1 MRSPVIVSVLFVA
14 SLVALACVPGAA
26 PQGKMPGS
34 PAQATQGTKTLT
46 IGIEDEPLNLV
57 TLLAG
62 GSSSGNDFFNAVH
75 QRLAY
80 YNERGEAHPG
90 LAIELPAQDKG
101 TWVLRPD
108 GTMQTTYRIQRNVT
122 WHDGT
127 QLAAKDFVLGHMI
140 TLDPDLPVSQRSV
153 SSQIDRID
161 TPDDFTLVIE
171 WKGTYPFANAIV
183 QYDLGPFPTHI
194 LGEMYRTE
202 KERIPNSLYWTHEF
216 VGVGP
221 YRLAEWHVGSHL
233 VLQAYDNF
241 FRGRPKIDT
250 LVLRIIENP
259 ATVMANM
266 LARTIDGASTALDFA
281 GAMTIK
287 REWEREGKKPVFIAQ
302 PTHYRRLGVQFRVP
316 NPQDITDVRIRRGLT
331 HAIDRQALVD
341 VLFEGLAPHADTFIP
356 PEDAKWEW
364 VKDVVNRYEFDQR
377 RAVEALTDA
386 GWRRAPDGSWANKA
400 GEKFALDLWASG
412 AGGPETQVSIVRDA
426 WKRIGLDVGLKI
438 LTPAENRDDQ
448 VRVSYPSFS
457 LATFPATYQFGVL
470 ALHSRGCP
478 SEQTRWRGNNR
489 GCFQHPESDRLID
502 AISVAIQ
509 PEEQQ
514 RLYRDFVKFQT
525 ETLPELPLFFAVRT
539 TVFREGV
546 TGVKGFARPEGGY
559 AWNTLEW
566 DIR

>member
-1 MRSPVIVSVLFVA
+1 MRTHVIVLILFTT
-14 SLVALACVPGAA
+14 SLVLLACIPGGA
-26 PQGKMPGS
+26 PVSNLAGSTAQVIPAPKM
-34 PAQATQGTKTLT
+34 LT
-46 IGIEDEPLNLV
+46 IGIEDEPLNLA

-80 YNERGEAHPG
+80 YDERGEVHPG
-90 LAIELPAQDKG
+90 LAVDLPTQSNN
-101 TWVLRPD
+101 TWMLRPD
-108 GTMQTTYRIQRNVT
+108 GTMQTTYRVHRGVT

-127 QLAAKDFVLGHMI
+127 QLAARDFVLGHLI
-140 TLDPDLPVSQRSV
+140 TSDPDLPVSQRSV
-153 SSQIDRID
+153 SSQIERID

-202 KERIPNSLYWTHEF
+202 KERIPNSLYWTHQF

-233 VLQAYDNF
+233 VLQAHDAF
-241 FRGRPKIDT
+241 FRGRSKIDT

-266 LARTIDGASTALDFA
+266 LAGTIDGASTALDFA
-281 GAMTIK
+281 GAMTVK

-316 NPQDITDVRIRRGLT
+316 NPQDITDVRIRRGLM

-341 VLFEGLAPHADTFIP
+341 VLFEGFAPHADTFIP
-356 PEDAKWEW
+356 PDETKWEW
-364 VKDVVNRYEFDQR
+364 VKDVVNRYDLDQR
-377 RAVEALTDA
+377 RAVEVLTDA
-386 GWRRAPDGSWANKA
+386 GWRRATNGSWTNKA
-400 GEKFALDLWASG
+400 GEKFALGLWASG
-412 AGGPETQVSIVRDA
+412 AGEPETQVSIVRDA
-426 WKRIGLDVGLKI
+426 WKRIGLDVDLKI

-457 LATFPATYQFGVL
+457 LATFPANYQFGVL
-470 ALHSRGCP
+470 ALHSRQCP

-489 GCFQHPESDRLID
+489 GCFQNAESDRLID

-509 PEEQQ
+509 PEEQR

-546 TGVKGFARPEGGY
+546 SGVKGFARPDGGY

-566 DIR
+566 NVR